1 MTLATL
7 QTLGRGRELITPILR
22 QMVDRLDPSTRLV
35 VSYHLG
41 WSDQHGAPV
50 SSSGGKAV
58 RPGLALLGAEASG
71 ADPRIALPG
80 AVAVELVHNFS
91 LVHDDLMDR
100 DPKRRHRPTVWAL
113 WGDATAVLAG
123 DAMLSLAHEVLA
135 DCHSP
140 HAHSPHT
147 EAAATVIAIATR
159 ELICGQAQDTAFEK
173 RSDVTLDECL
183 DMVRGKTGAL
193 MSASAVIGAVL
204 AGAAASLTDA
214 LAAYGAH
221 LGLAFQLV
229 DDLLGIWGR
238 PEVTGKPVYSDLR
251 SRKKT
256 LPVTWTVQNGGAAG
270 RQLAAW
276 LADETRAA
284 AATDDELGAV
294 ARLIERGGGRAWA
307 SEEARRCVALAGEAV
322 AHACIAEGPASELR
336 ALARYIVD
344 REA

>member
-7 QTLGRGRELITPILR
+7 QTLGRGRELITPMLR

-100 DPKRRHRPTVWAL
+100 DAKRRHRPTVWAL

-140 HAHSPHT
+140 HSPHA
-147 EAAATVIAIATR
+147 EVAATVIAIATR
-159 ELICGQAQDTAFEK
+159 ELIRGQAQDSAFEK

-256 LPVTWTVQNGGAAG
+256 LPVTWTVENGGAAG

-276 LADETRAA
+276 LADETCAA

-322 AHACIAEGPASELR
+322 AHARIAEGPASELR

>member
-7 QTLGRGRELITPILR
+7 QTLGRGRELITPMLR

-41 WSDQHGAPV
+41 WSDQHGAAV
-50 SSSGGKAV
+50 SSSGGKAI

-100 DPKRRHRPTVWAL
+100 DAKRRHRPTVWAL

-140 HAHSPHT
+140 HSPHA
-147 EAAATVIAIATR
+147 EMAATVIAVATR
-159 ELICGQAQDTAFEK
+159 ELIRGQAQDSAFEK

-204 AGAAASLTDA
+204 AGAAASLTDP

-256 LPVTWTVQNGGAAG
+256 LPVTWTVENGGAAG

-276 LADETRAA
+276 LADETCAA
-284 AATDDELGAV
+284 AATDDQLGGV

-322 AHACIAEGPASELR
+322 ADACIAEGPASELR